1 MAREIIINSIIN
13 EAGKIIMSVMDK
25 FLDVMR
31 LNPDEDFDFDNED
44 FDIDEEEELEEESYR
59 KNKLPKKE
67 KRTKEEV
74 YEQPQREKAA
84 KPAPKITPITKTTR
98 KQALGMEVC
107 VIKPISME
115 DEIEITDTLLNG
127 RTVILNMEGLN
138 LELAQRIID
147 FTSGA
152 TYAMH
157 GNLQKISNYIF
168 LATPNGVDISGDIQN
183 LMDSMT
189 TGFTV

>member
-1 MAREIIINSIIN
+1 
-13 EAGKIIMSVMDK
+13 MSVMDK

-31 LNPDEDFDFDNED
+31 LNPDEDYDFDNED
-44 FDIDEEEELEEESYR
+44 YDIDEEEEEQKPRISR
-59 KNKLPKKE
+59 KE
-67 KRTKEEV
+67 KKQKEETF
-74 YEQPQREKAA
+74 EPQPQKEKVVRSN
-84 KPAPKITPITKTTR
+84 PKITPITKSTR

-127 RTVILNMEGLN
+127 TTVILNMEGLN

-157 GNLQKISNYIF
+157 GNL
-168 LATPNGVDISGDIQN
+168 
-183 LMDSMT
+183 
-189 TGFTV
+189 

>member
-13 EAGKIIMSVMDK
+13 EVGKIIMSVMDK

-44 FDIDEEEELEEESYR
+44 FDIDEEEDIEEESYR

-67 KRTKEEV
+67 KKPKEEV